1 MLKLLELSGVRFL
14 PKNEA
19 FYALVARNME
29 HRPIDLMHF
38 RGMPSPL
45 RGKNVGLLDDLFV
58 LPELRETG
66 VVVQLIQQLS
76 PEAADK

>member
-1 MLKLLELSGVRFL
+1 
-14 PKNEA
+14 
-19 FYALVARNME
+19 ME

-38 RGMPSPL
+38 REMPSPL
-45 RGKNVGLLDDLFV
+45 QGKNVGLLDDLFV